1 MTHNII
7 AGVDYGPLLA
17 ALRAND
23 SQAIDA
29 AYADIQKQVY
39 GADAPVRHDPDSMR
53 WDWWPWPSKEAL
65 EWARDFNAAM
75 EKKDA

>member
-17 ALRAND
+17 ALRSHD
-23 SQAIDA
+23 SKGIDA

-39 GADAPVRHDPDSMR
+39 GRNAPVRHDPDGMGG
-53 WDWWPWPSKEAL
+53 DWPVPSEEAL
-65 EWARDFNAAM
+65 DWVRDFNAAM
-75 EKKDA
+75 EKR

>member
-17 ALRAND
+17 ALRSHD
-23 SQAIDA
+23 SEGIDA

-39 GADAPVRHDPDSMR
+39 GRNAPVRHDPDGMGG
-53 WDWWPWPSKEAL
+53 DWPVPSTCTDCPWVLATE
-65 EWARDFNAAM
+65 E
-75 EKKDA
+75 EK